1 MSIPDH
7 STPREL
13 ARPDDV
19 ATRLFGG
26 PPLQVIFRLALLS
39 IVVGVIMEA
48 LGFDPFNIIQSV
60 ERLVS
65 QMWDLGFH
73 AARFLWRYL
82 LLGAAVVVPLWLLVR
97 IARAPRGLGLVAE
110 IKRELVQAL
119 GSSRNAGLPDLVGM
133 DAAGMTAEPWPR

>member
-97 IARAPRGLGLVAE
+97 IARAPRGL
-110 IKRELVQAL
+110 
-119 GSSRNAGLPDLVGM
+119 
-133 DAAGMTAEPWPR
+133 